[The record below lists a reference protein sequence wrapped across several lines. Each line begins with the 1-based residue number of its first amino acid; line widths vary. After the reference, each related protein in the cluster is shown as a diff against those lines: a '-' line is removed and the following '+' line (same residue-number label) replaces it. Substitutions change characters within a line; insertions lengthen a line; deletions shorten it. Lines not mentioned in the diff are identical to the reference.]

1 MHENRR
7 EFVRLLGAAGACGLT
22 VVASNPV
29 RAEPPL
35 ETKRIRLIKFPS
47 ICQAPVFVAEELLRA
62 EGFTDISYV
71 DAAVLGARPQTVQ
84 LLTEGKVD
92 TGVHFAAPL
101 AIAID
106 RGAEIS
112 VLGGVHTACYELF
125 TVPSV
130 RSIKDARVEGM
141 K

>member
-22 VVASNPV
+22 GVASNPV

-71 DAAVLGARPQTVQ
+71 DAAVLGAGTR
-84 LLTEGKVD
+84 
-92 TGVHFAAPL
+92 
-101 AIAID
+101 
-106 RGAEIS
+106 
-112 VLGGVHTACYELF
+112 EL
-125 TVPSV
+125 
-130 RSIKDARVEGM
+130 KA
-141 K
+141 